1 MLTGLHAS
9 EIAALKSIDG
19 EAGVHFS
26 AADRPE
32 EFVKAI
38 AELVEDPSRADA
50 QALRARD
57 LVRDEYSWDRKARD
71 YEAVLEEAVAS
82 RKRVGEPL

>member
-1 MLTGLHAS
+1 MATR
-9 EIAALKSIDG
+9 AALKSIRG
-19 EAGVHFS
+19 EPGVHYA

-32 EFVKAI
+32 EFVQAI
-38 AELVEDPSRADA
+38 ADLVEDPARADA
-50 QALRARD
+50 QAQRARE